1 MIDGSATPST
11 PEEARKVQAII
22 LTSLPVG
29 VTLFAAVGLW
39 VSRETAATEPGPL
52 LTAWFIGTVMA
63 IVAAI
68 VVWLRMVRPYLP
80 PGGQRGE
87 PPVMDVIGR
96 FQTGQIICLAL
107 IEGMALFGGVIL
119 IVTGRPLPALVGV
132 AMTWAA
138 LAVLW
143 PRRGWYGLR

>member
-1 MIDGSATPST
+1 MIDGSARPST
-11 PEEARKVQAII
+11 PMEARKVQAIV

-39 VSRETAATEPGPL
+39 VSRETPVTEPGPL
-52 LTAWFIGTVMA
+52 LTVWFIGTVIA
-63 IVAAI
+63 TIAAI
-68 VVWLRMVRPYLP
+68 VVWQRMVRPSLP
-80 PGGQRGE
+80 LGGQRAD
-87 PPVMDVIGR
+87 PPRMDVIGR
-96 FQTGQIICLAL
+96 LHTGQIICMAL

-119 IVTGRPLPALVGV
+119 ILTGMALPALVGV
-132 AMTWAA
+132 VMTWTA